1 MIARLVL
8 LGAGL
13 AAAAAPQLA
22 WSQGVVSWTEDF
34 QGEFPGP
41 QGIWGGGYSYHGGA
55 LADPVVVEEVAS
67 VGFGTEE
74 LPQSYQISIDATNNI
89 GEGSWGFYYGLGTFP
104 FFGRAGNG
112 AAQGQPGQDNPA
124 NYTLEFDLKVAGA
137 ANPQPVRGNVTLYK
151 PDYETVYQID
161 LNGNGLNAGGTSG
174 MEEEGYDIWQSELI
188 VPAQGDS
195 YADWRHVSLN
205 LASLATPIVPSG
217 SLVPAPFFEDESAF
231 VLNLYW
237 GGGEYGIDGGN
248 VINFDNVALVFTPP
262 APFQPGDFNESG
274 GQVDG
279 EDFLAWQRGEAPG
292 GLTDAELTVWKSN
305 YGLPL
310 VPVSAVPE
318 PASAALVCA
327 ALAALRLTARRRAA

>member
-22 WSQGVVSWTEDF
+22 WSQGVVSWIEDF
-34 QGEFPGP
+34 QGESPGP

-67 VGFGTEE
+67 VGFGAEE
-74 LPQSYQISIDATNNI
+74 FPQSYQISIDATNNI

-104 FFGRAGNG
+104 FFSGGAGNG
-112 AAQGQPGQDNPA
+112 AAQGQPGQDNPS
-124 NYTLEFDLKVAGA
+124 NYSIEFDLKAAGA
-137 ANPQPVRGNVTLYK
+137 AIPQPVRGNITLYK
-151 PDYETVYQID
+151 PDYEALYAVD
-161 LNGNGLNAGGTSG
+161 LNNDGDMADGF
-174 MEEEGYDIWQSELI
+174 DIWQAELI
-188 VPAQGDS
+188 VPAQSDS
-195 YADWRHVSLN
+195 YADWHHVSLN
-205 LASLATPIVPSG
+205 FASLATPIVPG
-217 SLVPAPFFEDESAF
+217 SSPVPAPFFEDESAF

-248 VINFDNVALVFTPP
+248 VINFDNVGFVFTPP
-262 APFQPGDFNESG
+262 AFQPGDYNESG
-274 GQVDG
+274 GRVDG

-292 GLTDAELTVWKSN
+292 GLTDAELTVWKNN

-310 VPVSAVPE
+310 APVSAVPE

-327 ALAALRLTARRRAA
+327 ALAALTLAARRRAA